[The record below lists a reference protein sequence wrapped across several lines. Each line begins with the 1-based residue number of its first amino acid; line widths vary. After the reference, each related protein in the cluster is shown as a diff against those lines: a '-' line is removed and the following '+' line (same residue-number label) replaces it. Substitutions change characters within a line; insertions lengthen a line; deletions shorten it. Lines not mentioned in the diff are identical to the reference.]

1 MRLVKTW
8 LLPIVLGALIDGVS
22 EVLKFVGGNFPKQVS
37 DGKLM
42 ERMPWDNLLLLLF
55 VATVMTVVL
64 YFLMSTFVKFESHNL
79 SIKIAILVVTLVF
92 LGSTNLWEVL
102 LERGAMRASY
112 DEISTETTFTQVK
125 NKFNR
130 SGSLSYQG
138 EYSLSVPDAFAYSLR
153 YEVPKAFGETTMMF
167 YFGKDWKVVK
177 KTWRD

>member
-1 MRLVKTW
+1 MRSVKTW

-22 EVLKFVGGNFPKQVS
+22 EVLKFVSGNFPKQLS
-37 DGKLM
+37 DGRLM

-64 YFLMSTFVKFESHNL
+64 YFLMSTLVKFESHNL

-102 LERGAMRASY
+102 LERRAMRASY
-112 DEISTETTFTQVK
+112 EEVSTHTTFTEVK

-130 SGSLSYQG
+130 SGSFSYQN
-138 EYSLSVPDAFAYSLR
+138 EYPYGVPDDFAYSLR

-167 YFGKDWKVVK
+167 YFGKDWKVLR
-177 KTWRD
+177 KTWLD